1 MDVTKS
7 RNQPCWQGQRGLHY
21 LKRRKGANK
30 PDFCTV
36 GKIPVET
43 RINSKV
49 DMMRQELNTKR
60 GSLRGSCS
68 SGAAEEFP
76 RELVSRWMGI

>member
-36 GKIPVET
+36 GKTPVKM
-43 RINSKV
+43 RINSQV
-49 DMMRQELNTKR
+49 NMMQVQHDVWLSEGQLLLGN
-60 GSLRGSCS
+60 C
-68 SGAAEEFP
+68 
-76 RELVSRWMGI
+76 